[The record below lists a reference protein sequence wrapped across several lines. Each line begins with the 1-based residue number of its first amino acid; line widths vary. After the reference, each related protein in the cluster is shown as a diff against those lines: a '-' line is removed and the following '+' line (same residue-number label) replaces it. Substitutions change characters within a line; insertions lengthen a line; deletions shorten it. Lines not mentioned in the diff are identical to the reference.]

1 MSRRWKRSGGGCVAD
16 DLKQVGAA
24 DAQRVTDAMS
34 FAAARRDALS
44 LALDAT
50 PAERL
55 AWLEEA
61 IAIAYA
67 SGALPR
73 RIARK

>member
-1 MSRRWKRSGGGCVAD
+1 MAD
-16 DLKQVGAA
+16 DSK
-24 DAQRVTDAMS
+24 RVTVAIDRDVREAIDGADGAWS
-34 FAAARRDALS
+34 FAAARTRALV
-44 LALDAT
+44 LALDAS

-73 RIARK
+73 RRGAK

>member
-1 MSRRWKRSGGGCVAD
+1 MAD
-16 DLKQVGAA
+16 DSK
-24 DAQRVTDAMS
+24 RVTVANDLDAIES
-34 FAAARRDALS
+34 AVIAVDAFAAARTRALV

-50 PAERL
+50 PAERV

-73 RIARK
+73 RRGTR